1 MKVTDVHLF
10 IPCYLDQVHP
20 EVAMATV
27 TVLRRA
33 GCTVHYDD
41 RQTCCGQPMSNTG
54 CRDDAAKLARRH
66 LDIFAGKT
74 TICPSGSCTSMVR
87 HHYHELGL
95 RLSDGDEATM
105 ARTFEL
111 AEFLV
116 DVLQVTDLK
125 AKFPHRVALHQS
137 CHGLRE
143 LGLGNMSERRD
154 PPKLGAAEILLNK
167 VEGLTLIM
175 PERRDECCG
184 FGGTFAVA
192 EADLS
197 ARMGHDR
204 CDQLSQQNA
213 EYMTGN
219 DQSCLMHLDG
229 IRKRRGH
236 GPRGI
241 HLAEILACQ

>member
-1 MKVTDVHLF
+1 MDVDLF

-33 GCTVHYDD
+33 GCTVHYNAQ
-41 RQTCCGQPMSNTG
+41 QTCCGQPMSNTG
-54 CRDDAAKLARRH
+54 CSTDAAKLARRH
-66 LDIFAGKT
+66 LDIFADK
-74 TICPSGSCTSMVR
+74 IAVCPSGSCTSQVR
-87 HHYHELGL
+87 HHYHDLGMS
-95 RLSDGDEATM
+95 LSDRDEKTM
-105 ARTFEL
+105 ANTFEL
-111 AEFLV
+111 GEFLV
-116 DVLQVTDLK
+116 NVLGVTDLK

-143 LGLGNMSERRD
+143 LGLGTMSERRD
-154 PPKLGAAEILLNK
+154 PIKPGPSEVLLNQ
-167 VEGLTLIM
+167 VEGLSLII

-184 FGGTFAVA
+184 FGGTFAVS
-192 EADLS
+192 EANLS

-204 CDQLSQQNA
+204 CDQLSQQDA

-229 IRKRRGH
+229 IRKRRGR
-236 GPRGI
+236 GPKAI

>member
-1 MKVTDVHLF
+1 MDVHLF

-33 GCTVHYDD
+33 GCTVHYNAQ
-41 RQTCCGQPMSNTG
+41 QTCCGQPMANTG
-54 CRDDAAKLARRH
+54 CASDAAILGRRH
-66 LDIFAGKT
+66 LDLFAGKT
-74 TICPSGSCTSMVR
+74 TVCPSGSCTSMVR
-87 HHYHELGL
+87 HHYHDLGMS
-95 RLSDGDEATM
+95 LSKGDEQTM
-105 ARTFEL
+105 EHTYEL

-116 DVLQVTDLK
+116 EVLGVTDLK
-125 AKFPHRVALHQS
+125 ATFPHRVSLHQS

-154 PPKLGAAEILLNK
+154 APKVGAAEALLSK
-167 VEGLTLIM
+167 VQGLTLLM

-197 ARMGHDR
+197 SRMGHDR
-204 CDQLSQQNA
+204 CDQLAQGDA

-229 IRKRRGH
+229 LRKRRGR
-236 GPRGI
+236 GPKAI

>member
-1 MKVTDVHLF
+1 
-10 IPCYLDQVHP
+10 
-20 EVAMATV
+20 MA
-27 TVLRRA
+27 
-33 GCTVHYDD
+33 
-41 RQTCCGQPMSNTG
+41 NTG
-54 CRDDAAKLARRH
+54 CRDDAAILARRH
-66 LDIFAGKT
+66 LDLFADKT
-74 TICPSGSCTSMVR
+74 AVCPSGSCTSQVR
-87 HHYHELGL
+87 HHYHDLGL
-95 RLSDGDEATM
+95 RLSERDEQTM
-105 ARTFEL
+105 RDTFEL
-111 AEFLV
+111 GEFLV
-116 DVLQVTDLK
+116 NVLGVTDLQ

-143 LGLGNMSERRD
+143 LGLGTMSERRD
-154 PPKLGAAEILLNK
+154 PPKPGPSEILLNK
-167 VEGLTLIM
+167 VEGLSLIL

-204 CDQLSQQNA
+204 CNQLSQHDA

-229 IRKRRGH
+229 IRKRRGF
-236 GPRGI
+236 GPRAI

>member
-1 MKVTDVHLF
+1 MDVHLF

-33 GCTVHYDD
+33 GCTVHYDAQ
-41 RQTCCGQPMSNTG
+41 QTCCGQPMANTG
-54 CRDDAAKLARRH
+54 CRDDAAILARRH
-66 LDIFAGKT
+66 LDLFADKT
-74 TICPSGSCTSMVR
+74 AVCPSGSCTSQVR
-87 HHYHELGL
+87 HHYHDLGL
-95 RLSDGDEATM
+95 RLSERDEQTM
-105 ARTFEL
+105 RDTFEL
-111 AEFLV
+111 GEFLV
-116 DVLQVTDLK
+116 NVLGVTDLQ

-143 LGLGNMSERRD
+143 LGLGTMSERRD
-154 PPKLGAAEILLNK
+154 PPKPGPSEILLNK
-167 VEGLTLIM
+167 VEDLSLIL

-204 CDQLSQQNA
+204 CNQLSQHDA

-229 IRKRRGH
+229 IRKRRGF
-236 GPRGI
+236 GQRAI